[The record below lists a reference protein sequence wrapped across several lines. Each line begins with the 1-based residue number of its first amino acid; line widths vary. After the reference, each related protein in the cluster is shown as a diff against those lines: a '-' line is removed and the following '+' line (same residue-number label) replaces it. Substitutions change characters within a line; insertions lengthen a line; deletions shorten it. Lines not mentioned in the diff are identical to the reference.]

1 MGVVYKS
8 IWLKK
13 KSNWSTLLYV
23 LMGWLCIVAFW
34 PLWDALGP
42 VGFGLLFAGGLT
54 FTIGALFYSRPTQ
67 YTHLIWHIFVLGGT
81 AFMFFSILLFV

>member
-1 MGVVYKS
+1 
-8 IWLKK
+8 
-13 KSNWSTLLYV
+13 
-23 LMGWLCIVAFW
+23 MGWLCVVAFW

-81 AFMFFSILLFV
+81 TFMFFSILLFV